1 MGRSSSPARR
11 RAPISPFAFCHAW
24 LETLGRAQGL
34 TPLIIVARE
43 RSGRP
48 LALLPFARGRIGPLG
63 VARFLGGRESNLNC
77 GLIARDADLGDM
89 RALLRRAARAAPER
103 VDLFV
108 LRNQPQAF
116 AGLDNPLAFAGASP
130 SPSFA
135 YGTAL
140 PSCADDLDARQ
151 SADARKKLRKK
162 RTRLE
167 KLGALAFEHG
177 ATGARAREIAETL
190 LAQKAERL
198 RDVDASFDQAPMRDF
213 LLRLVETDAI
223 ETHALSFDG
232 RIIAAYAGFAH
243 ERRFSAML
251 NSFVTD
257 EEIARSSP
265 GDLLLHALMRDL
277 VTRGFTHFDLGIGE
291 ARYKNAVCDETI
303 ALVDAIVPASPLGA
317 LAAPAFVAATR
328 AKRQDQAH
336 AMDARRGRAAAR
348 RSRQTASLKAR
359 GPDSALGPR
368 AFRLALGYAAE
379 ALA

>member
-1 MGRSSSPARR
+1 MTDLPRAAARAQVALDVHTHFEDARSDWDELVA
-11 RAPISPFAFCHAW
+11 RAPTSAYQTFSFCHAW
-24 LETLGRAQGL
+24 FETLGRAQGL

-43 RSGRP
+43 SSGRP
-48 LALLPFARGRIGPLG
+48 IALLPFARGRLGPLG
-63 VARFLGGRESNLNC
+63 VAGFLGGHESNLNC
-77 GLIARDADLGDM
+77 ALIARDADLGDM
-89 RALLRRAARAAPER
+89 RALLRRAASAAPER
-103 VDLFV
+103 VDLFL
-108 LRNQPQAF
+108 LRNQPRAF
-116 AGLDNPLAFAGASP
+116 AGADNPLAIAGASP

-140 PSCADDLDARQ
+140 PSRPDDLDARQ

-167 KLGALAFEHG
+167 KLGALTFEHA

-198 RDVDASFDQAPMRDF
+198 RDIDASFEQAPMRDF

-223 ETHALSFDG
+223 ETHALTFDG
-232 RIIAAYAGFAH
+232 RVVAAYAGFTH

-251 NSFVTD
+251 NSFTAE

-277 VTRGFTHFDLGIGE
+277 VTRGVTHFDLGIGE

-303 ALVDAIVPASPLGA
+303 ALVDAIVSASLLGA
-317 LAAPAFVAATR
+317 LAAPVFVAATR
-328 AKRQDQAH
+328 AKRRIKHTPWMFSA
-336 AMDARRGRAAAR
+336 ATGLRGVLAKMRA
-348 RSRQTASLKAR
+348 
-359 GPDSALGPR
+359 
-368 AFRLALGYAAE
+368 
-379 ALA
+379 